1 VQVVNRFHDVYAQ
14 DTLFQSDRLK
24 NIAQLFT
31 ADAAICSLKTGAVY
45 LNGREAIYDSFA
57 KTTAARTTIS
67 KRIYFEQAGMALP
80 VEFIIFYV
88 HHQL

>member
-67 KRIYFEQAGMALP
+67 KRIYFEQAGMALY
-80 VEFIIFYV
+80 VGFYLLV
-88 HHQL
+88 HHRL